1 MAATQSSNDLPVMV
15 GAVVVGL
22 IATGIFFFM
31 RKEPQAVS
39 PPTKPITTPVAT
51 AAAATV
57 MVETQ
62 GPISGP
68 NGQVGGA
75 AGGQGATAGGGGP
88 SVSGGGESGRIERL
102 RPQIGGG

>member
-1 MAATQSSNDLPVMV
+1 MV

-39 PPTKPITTPVAT
+39 PPTKPITTPVVT

-62 GPISGP
+62 GQISGP
-68 NGQVGGA
+68 NGQVGGAA

-88 SVSGGGESGRIERL
+88 SVAGGGDSGRIERP
-102 RPQIGGG
+102 RPSIGGG